1 MKKLFLLLAIIFASP
16 VYAQDDY
23 DEEENGEEVVTE
35 DESGEEVVDGIVK
48 KQHVKEKKPLM
59 PAYVR
64 EANVL
69 WSKTIWRTIDL
80 RQKQNLYL
88 YYPTQDIDERKS
100 LARVLYEGVESGE
113 LAAYDPNKDR
123 EFEEQ
128 ISPLKVCEKILR
140 LDDTEASVDSV
151 VTVNPETN
159 QEEVHYATQL
169 SAAGFTSIK
178 QIKVKEVWF
187 FDKKYGR
194 MNVQIIG
201 LCPVGYRVMDDGSKI
216 PMDLFWVYYPQA
228 ATLLAHQEAYSYRND
243 AQRVSLRDKLET
255 RQFDSYI
262 YRESN
267 VYDNRVI
274 SAISNNGLD
283 QNLESQN
290 IQADIF
296 QHEHDMWQ
304 F

>member
-23 DEEENGEEVVTE
+23 DEEEDGEEVIDE

-69 WSKTIWRTIDL
+69 WSKTIWRIIDL

-88 YYPTQDIDERKS
+88 YYPTQDIDDRKS

-113 LAAYDPNKDR
+113 LTGYNPNSDR
-123 EFEEQ
+123 EFETKMT
-128 ISPLKVCEKILR
+128 PLEICEKILR
-140 LDDTEASVDSV
+140 LDDTEATVDSV
-151 VTVNPETN
+151 VTVNPETG

-169 SAAGFTSIK
+169 SASGFTAIK

-201 LCPVGYRVMDDGSKI
+201 LCPIGYRTMDGGAKF
-216 PMDLFWVYYPQA
+216 PMDLFWIYYPQA
-228 ATLLAHQEAYSYRND
+228 ADLLAHQEAYSYKND

-262 YRESN
+262 FRESN
-267 VYDNRVI
+267 VYDNR
-274 SAISNNGLD
+274 AIVSTYANGLD